1 MVVLLF
7 QARGR
12 HGDVPIFAVRP
23 TKNVHTKKK
32 EGEERKTERK
42 KERKKKKMVCVLS
55 NVAAD
60 PVPPHPFSPDVILC
74 G

>member
-12 HGDVPIFAVRP
+12 HGDVPNFAVRP

-32 EGEERKTERK
+32 KEKRERQKERRK
-42 KERKKKKMVCVLS
+42 KWYVYCPML
-55 NVAAD
+55 
-60 PVPPHPFSPDVILC
+60 PPTPFPHTPLALM
-74 G
+74 

>member
-32 EGEERKTERK
+32 KEKRERQKDRK
-42 KERKKKKMVCVLS
+42 KEEKNGMCTVQCCRR
-55 NVAAD
+55 
-60 PVPPHPFSPDVILC
+60 PRSPTPL
-74 G
+74 